1 MKDSP
6 CSCLLRGSRSW
17 GRRMLDFLFLLMP
30 RSFLVEPSILLPET
44 LDSDV
49 IRCPP
54 PELPSSHL
62 QGLSLAYSPTN
73 ELKSISVMS
82 PNYWSQDPAS
92 AWVWGS
98 RRKKIGQS
106 YTSLFPQVSLG
117 LFPTVPHRRCP
128 YQGPQ
133 DNRCHE
139 KLGTASILALC

>member
-1 MKDSP
+1 M
-6 CSCLLRGSRSW
+6 
-17 GRRMLDFLFLLMP
+17 
-30 RSFLVEPSILLPET
+30 EPSILLPET

-62 QGLSLAYSPTN
+62 QGLLLAYSPTN

-106 YTSLFPQVSLG
+106 YTSLFPQVSSG
-117 LFPTVPHRRCP
+117 LFPTFPHCRCP

-133 DNRCHE
+133 DSRCHE
-139 KLGTASILALC
+139 KLGTTSILALC

>member
-1 MKDSP
+1 
-6 CSCLLRGSRSW
+6 
-17 GRRMLDFLFLLMP
+17 MLDFLFLLMP

-92 AWVWGS
+92 AW
-98 RRKKIGQS
+98 
-106 YTSLFPQVSLG
+106 
-117 LFPTVPHRRCP
+117 
-128 YQGPQ
+128 
-133 DNRCHE
+133 
-139 KLGTASILALC
+139 